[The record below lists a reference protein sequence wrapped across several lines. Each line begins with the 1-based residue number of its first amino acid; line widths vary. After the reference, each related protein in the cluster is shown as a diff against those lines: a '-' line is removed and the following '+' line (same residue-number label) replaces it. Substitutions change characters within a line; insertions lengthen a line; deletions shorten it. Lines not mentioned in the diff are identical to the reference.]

1 MGAVMTRKYTT
12 KLDRHPPVVEY
23 EFVEPAPP
31 PIAYH
36 RGDVSVWLYGPNAGL
51 YRGMIWMYGEEE
63 ATERFWWVWH
73 KKNSIS
79 TPENAVSAQTSD

>member
-1 MGAVMTRKYTT
+1 MTRKYTT

-51 YRGMIWMYGEEE
+51 
-63 ATERFWWVWH
+63 
-73 KKNSIS
+73 
-79 TPENAVSAQTSD
+79 